1 VLGTHNVQLLER
13 QRVLRVGQVTNQL
26 KHLLRVNRIALAR
39 HVARCGGVGDQH
51 TGDEVVVQQVAVVV
65 SATLHSGLH
74 RIHNRVWIQRHV

>member
-1 VLGTHNVQLLER
+1 VLGAHNVQLLQR

-26 KHLLRVNRIALAR
+26 KHLLRVNRIAFAS
-39 HVARCGGVGDQH
+39 HVACRRGVGDQH

-74 RIHNRVWIQRHV
+74 RIHNRIGIQRHE